1 MTIPYLKMDGIAKSF
16 PGVQALKNVTFEAS
30 QGEILALVGANGAGK
45 STLMNVLGGN
55 IEPNSGKIY
64 INGKEVRISS
74 PSDAAANGIAF
85 VHQEMAMLPTMSIAD
100 TMYISSFPYKHGLID
115 YKTIYQRCR
124 VVLKRLG
131 CNFDPRERI
140 RNISPGDQQMVEI
153 GRALLHDPQI
163 IIFDEPTS
171 SLTSREKEHLFEVI
185 RTLKQ
190 EGSVIIYISHFLDE
204 VFSLCDRVMVLRNGE
219 TAGGG
224 LVSEYTNRDIVKMMI
239 GEKEIDTYYERSEH
253 RAGEEIMRVKGI
265 YRSGVIND
273 ISFSLRKGEVVGL
286 WGQLGSGRTEVA
298 RALVGLDPIDG
309 GTISIKMGDQMMPVK
324 QSETK
329 KYIGMITENRREE
342 GLLLPMSVC
351 NNMSLANLTNL
362 TKKKPFSSVIDSKLE
377 NSETDKYV
385 KRMDIKISSQ
395 AQRVETLSGGNQ
407 QKVIIGRWL
416 QKNPPI
422 YIMDEP
428 TRGLDVGAKAYI
440 RRIISDLAEH
450 GAGILVISSEIEE
463 IMSVSDR
470 YLVMK
475 RGSIVAEFG
484 SNASK
489 EDLVA
494 TATGAASKKE

>member
-1 MTIPYLKMDGIAKSF
+1 MTVPYLKMDGIAKSF
-16 PGVQALKNVTFEAS
+16 PGVQALKKVTFEAS
-30 QGEILALVGANGAGK
+30 KGEILALVGANGAGK

-55 IEPNSGKIY
+55 LEPNEGKIY
-64 INGKEVRISS
+64 IDGKEVYINS
-74 PSDAAANGIAF
+74 PSAAAANGIAF

-100 TMYISSFPYKHGLID
+100 TMYISEFPCKYGLID
-115 YKTIYQRCR
+115 YKTIHQKCHA
-124 VVLKRLG
+124 VLKRLG

-171 SLTSREKEHLFEVI
+171 SLTSREKEHLFAVI
-185 RTLKQ
+185 HSLK
-190 EGSVIIYISHFLDE
+190 EEDAAIIYISHFLDE

-224 LVSEYTNRDIVKMMI
+224 LVSEYTNSDIVKMMI
-239 GEKEIDTYYERSEH
+239 GAKEIDTYYERSEH
-253 RAGEEIMRVKGI
+253 KIGEEIMNVNGI
-265 YRSGVIND
+265 YRTGVINN
-273 ISFSLRKGEVVGL
+273 ISFSLKKGEVVGL

-309 GTISIKMGDQMMPVK
+309 GTISIKTDDKVVPVR

-342 GLLLPMSVC
+342 GLLLPMSVR
-351 NNMSLANLTNL
+351 NNMSLANLPNL
-362 TKKKPFSSVIDSKLE
+362 TKKSLSSVIDSKLE
-377 NSETDKYV
+377 NSETEKYV
-385 KRMDIKISSQ
+385 KRMDIKISSP

-407 QKVIIGRWL
+407 QKVIVGRWL

-428 TRGLDVGAKAYI
+428 TKGLDVGAKADI
-440 RRIISDLAEH
+440 RKIISELAEQ

-475 RGSIVAEFG
+475 RGSIVAEFD
-484 SNASK
+484 SDATK
-489 EDLVA
+489 EELVA
-494 TATGAASKKE
+494 AATGAASEKE

>member
-1 MTIPYLKMDGIAKSF
+1 
-16 PGVQALKNVTFEAS
+16 
-30 QGEILALVGANGAGK
+30 
-45 STLMNVLGGN
+45 
-55 IEPNSGKIY
+55 
-64 INGKEVRISS
+64 
-74 PSDAAANGIAF
+74 
-85 VHQEMAMLPTMSIAD
+85 
-100 TMYISSFPYKHGLID
+100 
-115 YKTIYQRCR
+115 
-124 VVLKRLG
+124 
-131 CNFDPRERI
+131 
-140 RNISPGDQQMVEI
+140 
-153 GRALLHDPQI
+153 
-163 IIFDEPTS
+163 
-171 SLTSREKEHLFEVI
+171 
-185 RTLKQ
+185 
-190 EGSVIIYISHFLDE
+190 
-204 VFSLCDRVMVLRNGE
+204 
-219 TAGGG
+219 
-224 LVSEYTNRDIVKMMI
+224 
-239 GEKEIDTYYERSEH
+239 
-253 RAGEEIMRVKGI
+253 
-265 YRSGVIND
+265 
-273 ISFSLRKGEVVGL
+273 
-286 WGQLGSGRTEVA
+286 
-298 RALVGLDPIDG
+298 
-309 GTISIKMGDQMMPVK
+309 
-324 QSETK
+324 
-329 KYIGMITENRREE
+329 
-342 GLLLPMSVC
+342 MSVC

-428 TRGLDVGAKAYI
+428 TRGLDVGAKADI
-440 RRIISDLAEH
+440 RRIISDLAEQ